1 MEIHQIFVDFQ
12 KAYDSIH
19 RYTLYAIMAYCGI
32 LSKLIRLTQV
42 TMENST
48 YHVKLGSVMIDGFQ
62 VGTVLKQGDG
72 LAPIL
77 FNIALEYVIRKL
89 LVLTTSTI
97 FYKLVHLIG
106 YADDI
111 NIMGRTERATS
122 TESKGSCWTYH

>member
-1 MEIHQIFVDFQ
+1 VEIHQIFVDFQ